1 MCVCRPGDMYPYISV
16 NGCIYVGWWVDV
28 ESERGY
34 SNFVKF
40 MSIFRKITNLFEKK
54 LKIEKEIAT
63 LQKSCNH
70 SKKKIKAV
78 RENVDSTTP
87 VIRWVCDKCSKILGY
102 PSEQDRNNFFKE

>member
-1 MCVCRPGDMYPYISV
+1 M
-16 NGCIYVGWWVDV
+16 DV

-87 VIRWVCDKCSKILGY
+87 VIRWVCDKCFLSVGY
-102 PSEQDRNNFFKE
+102 PSDKERKDFIKD

>member
-1 MCVCRPGDMYPYISV
+1 M
-16 NGCIYVGWWVDV
+16 DV

-78 RENVDSTTP
+78 RENVDSTTFI
-87 VIRWVCDKCSKILGY
+87 IRWVCNKCSSVVGI
-102 PSEQDRNNFFKE
+102 PSKDEINKFLN